1 MQCCVLCK
9 GKLKIVSEHDK
20 SFLRKIKP
28 FIKISKNSKIL
39 EIGCGNG
46 SLLEEFRSFKIN

>member
-1 MQCCVLCK
+1 VLCK